1 MERILKQLMNEA
13 SVRALSNGQGS
24 FAHLS
29 LTQEAALLAATY
41 RRKPQAIFVVKPNLY
56 QAQQLHAKLSTWLND
71 EEFALFAS
79 EESLRVEA
87 IASSPEINVQ
97 KMETLSRLSAGSPIL
112 CVTHVGAALRH
123 LPSPAFFKQS
133 TIKLSVNQRIEP
145 KDLAERLRVIG
156 YTQVNRVDQPC
167 CFAMRGG
174 ILDVYPINT
183 EFPLRIEFFDVEI
196 ESLRTFDL
204 STQRSTEEL
213 QAIDIQPASDVL
225 LQDQQIQRIVSKVDE
240 SLKRE
245 KTRRSSEEYEVLEG
259 MILRDV
265 DYIRN
270 HVKENYLYR
279 YTAFL
284 DDNDSVFAYA
294 DDPLVILSPIQE
306 VKDHIRHMM
315 EETVDYIQEKS
326 QDQEA
331 LTTFNVFHDLAELL
345 AVYKRVDF
353 DLFETAGKE
362 MRFPLRDVHFPQ
374 EPLVQAM
381 KLIDI
386 ERKKKHVVLCL
397 KEAEIKSVIEICIYQ
412 NLPYTMFE
420 PALDEIGLSI
430 LHEERDEGF
439 ELTEPPILVLT
450 SKELFQRHI
459 PIGRYANKFKEAE
472 TLSSYQDLQIGD
484 FVVHHQHGVGKYL
497 GIITKEIDDVHRDFL
512 HILFRSDDQLF
523 VPLEQF
529 QLVRKFVSRDGVS
542 PKLNKLGSN
551 EWSKTKAK
559 IKENV
564 REIAD
569 RLIELYASREKDIAY
584 AFGPDSE
591 LQQEFEDEFEYQ
603 LTPDQAIAIDEIKA
617 DMMKAKPMDRLLCG
631 DVGFGKTEV
640 AIRAAFKAIGEHK
653 QVAFLCPTTVLSRQH
668 YQTFLHRFANF
679 PVNIRLLNR
688 FVIESQAKETLRDV
702 KEGNVDILIGT
713 HRILSKDVKF
723 KDLGLLVID
732 EEQRFGVEH
741 KEKVKEVKQSVHV
754 LSLSATPI
762 PRTLQM
768 SLIGVRTLSQLDTP
782 PQNRLPVQTYV
793 LHKNKGVIKEVIQRE
808 LARNGQVFYL
818 FNNVSQIHSVAYQI
832 KQDIPQAKVA
842 VAHGQMH
849 REEIEDVMYRFTMNE
864 YNVLVCTTIVE
875 TGIDIPNANTIIIDR
890 ADTFGLSQL
899 YQIKGRVGRSD
910 RLAYA
915 YLMYSPRKQL
925 SEIAQKRLQSI
936 KEFTEL
942 GSGYKIA
949 MRDLTIR
956 GAGEMLGD
964 SQSGFIDTV
973 GIDMYI
979 ELLSQ
984 AITEKRTG
992 IVVEEKEMEV
1002 KQNFQIDAYIP
1013 KTFAPQDYEK
1023 ISLYQRI
1030 DKTDSEHE
1038 LKKLQEE
1045 ITDMYGKLPRSV
1057 GLLFEKKRLEILTND
1072 PRILSFKERL
1082 KNAELSF
1089 SVDWSSSIDGVQ
1101 LFRVIS
1107 DLSSAITLKYLGGS
1121 IIVSIPKTTDW
1132 LTLALAVLDKT
1143 SRLTPKGEP
1152 DAHR

>member
-1 MERILKQLMNEA
+1 MQQILNRLIQDA

-29 LTQEAALLAATY
+29 LTQEAALLAAAY
-41 RRKPQAIFVVKPNLY
+41 RTKPQAIFVVKPNLY
-56 QAQQLHAKLSTWLND
+56 QAQQLHAKLQTWLN
-71 EEFALFAS
+71 EEEIALFAS

-97 KMETLSRLSAGSPIL
+97 KMETLSRLSAGNPIL
-112 CVTHVGAALRH
+112 CITHIGAALRH

-133 TIKLSVNQRIEP
+133 TIKLTLNQRIEP
-145 KDLAERLRVIG
+145 KMLGEQLRVIG

-174 ILDVYPINT
+174 ILDIYPINT
-183 EFPLRIEFFDVEI
+183 DLPIRIEFFDVEI

-213 QAIDIQPASDVL
+213 KQVEIQPATDVL
-225 LQDQQIQRIVSKVDE
+225 LQGTQLQRISTKVKE
-240 SLKRE
+240 ALTRE
-245 KTRRSSEEYEVLEG
+245 KTRRSIEEYEVLEG
-259 MILRDV
+259 QILRDL
-265 DYIRN
+265 DYLQT

-279 YTAFL
+279 YTAYL
-284 DDNDSVFAYA
+284 EDNDSVFAYA
-294 DDPLVILSPIQE
+294 DDPLVIVSPNQE
-306 VKDHIRHMM
+306 VKEHIRHMM
-315 EETVDYIQEKS
+315 EETIDYIQEKS
-326 QDQEA
+326 QEQEA
-331 LTTFNVFHDLAELL
+331 LPSFNVFHDLATLL
-345 AVYKRVDF
+345 ALYKRVDF
-353 DLFETAGKE
+353 ELFEANAKE
-362 MRFPLRDVHFPQ
+362 ARFPLRDVHFPQ
-374 EPLVQAM
+374 EPLVQAI

-397 KEAEIKSVIEICIYQ
+397 KESEIKSVIEILLYQ
-412 NLPYTMFE
+412 NVPYTMSE
-420 PALDEIGLSI
+420 TALDEIGLSI
-430 LHEERDEGF
+430 IHQERDEGF
-439 ELTEPPILVLT
+439 ELLEPPVLVLST
-450 SKELFQRHI
+450 KELFQRHI

-472 TLSSYQDLQIGD
+472 TLSTYQDLQIGD
-484 FVVHHQHGVGKYL
+484 YIVHHQHGVGKYL
-497 GIITKEIDDVHRDFL
+497 GIITKEIDGVHRDFL
-512 HILFRSDDQLF
+512 QVLFRSDDQLF

-551 EWSKTKAK
+551 EWTKTKAK

-569 RLIELYASREKDIAY
+569 RLIELYATREKDIAY

-591 LQQEFEDEFEYQ
+591 LQQEFEDEFEYT
-603 LTPDQAIAIDEIKA
+603 LTVDQAIAIDDIKA
-617 DMMKAKPMDRLLCG
+617 DMMKPKPMDRLLCG

-640 AIRAAFKAIGEHK
+640 AIRAAFKAIAEHK

-668 YQTFLHRFANF
+668 YQTFLRRFANY

-688 FVIESQAKETLRDV
+688 FVIESQAKEILRDM
-702 KEGNVDILIGT
+702 KDGKIDILIGT

-768 SLIGVRTLSQLDTP
+768 SLIGVRSLSQLETP

-984 AITEKRTG
+984 AIAEKRSG
-992 IVVEEKEMEV
+992 IITIEKEMEV
-1002 KQNFQIDAYIP
+1002 KPNFQIDAYIP

-1030 DKTDSEHE
+1030 DKTDSENE

-1045 ITDMYGKLPRSV
+1045 ITDVYGKFPRSV
-1057 GLLFEKKRLEILTND
+1057 GLLFEKKRLEILVND

-1082 KNAELSF
+1082 KSIELSF
-1089 SVDWSSSIDGVQ
+1089 SVEWSSSIDGVK
-1101 LFRVIS
+1101 LFRIIS
-1107 DLSSAITLKYLGGS
+1107 ELSNTITLKYLGGS
-1121 IIVSIPKTTDW
+1121 IIVSILKTGDW
-1132 LTLALAVLDKT
+1132 LMLALAVLDKT
-1143 SRLTPKGEP
+1143 SRLTPKEIQH
-1152 DAHR
+1152 AN

>member
-1 MERILKQLMNEA
+1 MDRILQHLMREA
-13 SVRALSNGQGS
+13 SVRALSKGQGS

-29 LTQEAALLAATY
+29 LVQEAALLAATY
-41 RRKPQAIFVVKPNLY
+41 RVNPQPIFVVKPNLY
-56 QAQQLHAKLSTWLND
+56 QAQHLHAKIQTWLSD
-71 EEFALFAS
+71 EETALFPS

-97 KMETLSRLSAGSPIL
+97 KMETLSRLSSGKPMI

-123 LPSPAFFKQS
+123 LPDPVYFRDR
-133 TIKLSVNQRIEP
+133 TIRLSLNQRIEP
-145 KDLAERLRVIG
+145 KELAEKLRVIG
-156 YTQVNRVDQPC
+156 YAQVNRVDQPC

-174 ILDVYPINT
+174 IVDVYPINT
-183 EFPLRIEFFDVEI
+183 DAPLRIEFFDVEI

-204 STQRSTEEL
+204 SSQRSVQTLDEVE
-213 QAIDIQPASDVL
+213 IQPATDL
-225 LQDQQIQRIVSKVDE
+225 LLTDRQIARIVDQAE
-240 SLKRE
+240 NALGRE
-245 KTRRSSEEYEVLEG
+245 KNRRSTEEYEVLENNVQ
-259 MILRDV
+259 RDL
-265 DYIRN
+265 DSIKN
-270 HVKENYLYR
+270 HIKENVLYR
-279 YTAFL
+279 YTAYL
-284 DDNDSVFAYA
+284 EDNDSLFSYVR
-294 DDPLVILSPIQE
+294 DPLVLVSPIQD
-306 VKDHIRHMM
+306 VKDHIHHLM
-315 EETVDYIQEKS
+315 EETVDYLQEKS

-331 LTTFNVFHDLAELL
+331 LTTFSVFHDLNTVL
-345 AVYKRVDF
+345 ASHRRIDF
-353 DLFETAGKE
+353 ELFETHGKE

-374 EPLVQAM
+374 EPLAQAV

-386 ERKKKHVVLCL
+386 ERKKKHVILCL
-397 KEAEIKSVIEICIYQ
+397 KDAEIKSVIDVLLTQKI
-412 NLPYTMFE
+412 PYTLSE
-420 PALDEIGLSI
+420 KSLDEAGLMI
-430 LHEERDEGF
+430 VHEERDEGF
-439 ELTEPPILVLT
+439 ELIEPPVLVLT

-472 TLSSYQDLQIGD
+472 TLSTYQDLQVGD
-484 FVVHHQHGVGKYL
+484 YVVHHQHGVGKYL
-497 GIITKEIDDVHRDFL
+497 GILTKEVDGVHRDFL
-512 HILFRSDDQLF
+512 HIVFRSDDQLF

-529 QLVRKFVSRDGVS
+529 QLVRKFVSRDGVV

-551 EWSKTKAK
+551 EWTKTKAK

-564 REIAD
+564 RDIAD
-569 RLIELYASREKDIAY
+569 RLIALYATREKDIAY

-591 LQQEFEDEFEYQ
+591 LQEEFEEEFEYP
-603 LTPDQAIAIDEIKA
+603 LTHDQAQAIQEIKD
-617 DMMKAKPMDRLLCG
+617 DMMRPKPMDRLLCG

-640 AIRAAFKAIGEHK
+640 AIRAAFKAVAEHK

-668 YQTFLHRFANF
+668 YQTFLRRFANY
-679 PVNIRLLNR
+679 PVNIRVLNR
-688 FVIESQAKETLRDV
+688 FVIESQV
-702 KEGNVDILIGT
+702 KEIVHDVREGKVDILIGT
-713 HRILSKDVKF
+713 HRILSKDVRF

-741 KEKVKEVKQSVHV
+741 KEKIKEVKQSVHV

-768 SLIGVRTLSQLDTP
+768 SLIGVRSLSQLETP

-818 FNNVSQIHSVAYQI
+818 FNNVSQIFSVAYQI
-832 KQDIPQAKVA
+832 KQDIPEAKVA

-849 REEIEDVMYRFTMNE
+849 REEIEDVMYRFTNNE

-875 TGIDIPNANTIIIDR
+875 TGIDIPNANTIVIDQ

-979 ELLSQ
+979 ELLAQ
-984 AITEKRTG
+984 AIQEKRSG
-992 IVVEEKEMEV
+992 IPYVEKEMEI
-1002 KQNFQIDAYIP
+1002 KQNIQVDAYIP
-1013 KTFAPQDYEK
+1013 QTFAPQDFEK

-1030 DKTDSEHE
+1030 DKTETEHE
-1038 LKKLQEE
+1038 LKKLQDE
-1045 ITDMYGKLPRSV
+1045 IIDLYGKLPRSV
-1057 GLLFEKKRLEILTND
+1057 VLLFEKKRLELLIKD
-1072 PRILSFKERL
+1072 PRVASFKER
-1082 KNAELSF
+1082 KQSAELAF
-1089 SVDWSSSIDGVQ
+1089 SVEWSKTVDGVK
-1101 LFRVIS
+1101 LFKMIS
-1107 DLSSAITLKYLGGS
+1107 DLSTTVTLKYTGGS
-1121 IIVSIPKTTDW
+1121 IIVTLPKTGEW
-1132 LTLALAVLDKT
+1132 LTLAVSILERSAK
-1143 SRLTPKGEP
+1143 LTPKGNSH
-1152 DAHR
+1152 AN

>member
-1 MERILKQLMNEA
+1 MERILKRLINEA
-13 SVRALSNGQGS
+13 SVGALSQGQGS

-41 RRKPQAIFVVKPNLY
+41 RRKPQSIFVVKPNLY
-56 QAQQLHAKLSTWLND
+56 QAQQLHAKLSTWLGD

-97 KMETLSRLSAGSPIL
+97 KMETLSRLSAGHPIL
-112 CVTHVGAALRH
+112 CITHSGAALRH

-133 TIKLSVNQRIEP
+133 TIQLSVNQRIQPNE
-145 KDLAERLRVIG
+145 LAERLRVIG

-183 EFPLRIEFFDVEI
+183 DLPLRIEFFDVEI

-204 STQRSTEEL
+204 STQRSTEALNVVE
-213 QAIDIQPASDVL
+213 IQPATDVL
-225 LQDQQIQRIVSKVDE
+225 LCDEQIQRINHKAE
-240 SLKRE
+240 EALARE
-245 KTRRSSEEYEVLEG
+245 KTRRSFDEYEVLVG
-259 MILRDV
+259 QITRDL
-265 DYIRN
+265 DYLKT

-284 DDNDSVFAYA
+284 DDNDAVFSYA
-294 DDPLVILSPIQE
+294 QDPLIIVSPVQE

-326 QDQEA
+326 QEQEA
-331 LTTFNVFHDLAELL
+331 LTSFNVFHDLSTLL
-345 AVYKRVDF
+345 SVYKRVDF
-353 DLFETAGKE
+353 EMFETQGKE
-362 MRFPLRDVHFPQ
+362 MRFPVRDVHFPQ
-374 EPLVQAM
+374 EPLVQAI
-381 KLIDI
+381 KLIDT
-386 ERKKKHVVLCL
+386 ESKKKHVVLCL
-397 KEAEIKSVIEICIYQ
+397 KEAEIKSVIEILIYQ
-412 NLPYTMFE
+412 NIPYSMFE
-420 PALDEIGLSI
+420 PELAETGLFI
-430 LHEERDEGF
+430 LHQERDEGF
-439 ELTEPPILVLT
+439 ELLDPPVLVLT
-450 SKELFQRHI
+450 TKELFQRHI

-472 TLSSYQDLQIGD
+472 TLSTYQDLQIGD
-484 FVVHHQHGVGKYL
+484 FIVHHQHGVGKYL
-497 GIITKEIDDVHRDFL
+497 GIITKEIDGVHRDFL
-512 HILFRSDDQLF
+512 HVLFRSDDQLF

-529 QLVRKFVSRDGVS
+529 QLVRKFVSRDGIS

-551 EWSKTKAK
+551 EWTKTKAK

-569 RLIELYASREKDIAY
+569 RLIELYATREKDIAY

-591 LQQEFEDEFEYQ
+591 LQAEFEEEFEYT
-603 LTPDQAIAIDEIKA
+603 LTDDQATAINDIKA
-617 DMMKAKPMDRLLCG
+617 DMMKMKPMDRLLCG

-640 AIRAAFKAIGEHK
+640 AIRAAFKAIAEHK

-668 YQTFLHRFANF
+668 YQTFLRRFANY

-688 FVIESQAKETLRDV
+688 FVIESQAKETLYDV
-702 KEGNVDILIGT
+702 KEGKIDILIGT

-768 SLIGVRTLSQLDTP
+768 SLIGVRSLSQLETP

-818 FNNVSQIHSVAYQI
+818 FNNVSQIYSVAYQI
-832 KQDIPQAKVA
+832 KQDIPEAKVA

-849 REEIEDVMYRFTMNE
+849 REEIEDVMYRFTTNE

-875 TGIDIPNANTIIIDR
+875 TGIDIPNANTILIDR

-984 AITEKRTG
+984 AIAEKRTG

-1002 KQNFQIDAYIP
+1002 KPNFQIDAYIP
-1013 KTFAPQDYEK
+1013 QSFAPQDYEK

-1030 DKTDSEHE
+1030 DKIDSEPE

-1045 ITDMYGKLPRSV
+1045 IVDMYGKLPRSV
-1057 GLLFEKKRLEILTND
+1057 SLLFEKKRLEILVSD

-1082 KNAELSF
+1082 KSTELAF
-1089 SVDWSSSIDGVQ
+1089 SVEWSSSIDGVQ
-1101 LFRVIS
+1101 LFRLIS
-1107 DLSSAITLKYLGGS
+1107 DLSGTITLKYLGGS
-1121 IIVSIPKTTDW
+1121 IIVSIPKTGDW
-1132 LTLALAVLDKT
+1132 LMLALAILDKT
-1143 SRLTPKGEP
+1143 SHLSPKEIP
-1152 DAHR
+1152 HAH